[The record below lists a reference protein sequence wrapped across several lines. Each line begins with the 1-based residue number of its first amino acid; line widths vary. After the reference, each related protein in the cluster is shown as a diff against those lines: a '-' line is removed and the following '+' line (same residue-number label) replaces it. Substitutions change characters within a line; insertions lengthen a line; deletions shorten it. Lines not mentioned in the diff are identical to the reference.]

1 MKPVRSSATLIS
13 YGNATT
19 PFIGSMAAIDHRVS
33 NNSPIMR
40 APGLTGS
47 APRLSIL
54 EKVTPPNVNATKGIQ
69 TAQARVRTNVVRSSN
84 RVVNAMKV
92 YARTIA
98 MRQRAPHPKFVSE
111 IGTAISTTN
120 FSNLRQR

>member
-1 MKPVRSSATLIS
+1 MKPVRSSTTLIS

-69 TAQARVRTNVVRSSN
+69 TAQARVRANIVRIASRNVNIGKGYVKSL
-84 RVVNAMKV
+84 AK
-92 YARTIA
+92 
-98 MRQRAPHPKFVSE
+98 RQRAPHPKFVQD
-111 IGTAISTTN
+111 IGTALSTVIP
-120 FSNLRQR
+120 SNVQ